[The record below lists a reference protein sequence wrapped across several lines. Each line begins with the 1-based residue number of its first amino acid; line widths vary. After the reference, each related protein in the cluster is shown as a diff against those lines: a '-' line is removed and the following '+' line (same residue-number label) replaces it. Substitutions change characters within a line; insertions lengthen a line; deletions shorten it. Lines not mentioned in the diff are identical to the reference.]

1 LRSGYGSSRLS
12 APETASQSFGP
23 PQLGH
28 GGNDST
34 DWTLIVELQ
43 FVQRYVPALTS
54 LPIGAGFAI

>member
-12 APETASQSFGP
+12 EPVTASQSFGP

-43 FVQRYVPALTS
+43 FVQR
-54 LPIGAGFAI
+54 